1 MESGLHCSTKRNGT
15 VPRVSFRKGG
25 GGGGGGGGALA
36 MVHPPWDF
44 SNIGFRGLSESM
56 KFILCALHISIKL
69 TFEP

>member
-1 MESGLHCSTKRNGT
+1 MWISTKRNGT
-15 VPRVSFRKGG
+15 VPRVSFRK
-25 GGGGGGGGALA
+25 GGGGGGALA

-56 KFILCALHISIKL
+56 KFILCALRISIKL